1 MLWLIQSNVCSDANK
16 KTHNFSLPTS
26 FSSSLKSLKEF
37 FVHLPLH
44 AILINVVASSATELT
59 FQHPILIYFM
69 VKKPIFEA

>member
-1 MLWLIQSNVCSDANK
+1 MKIPKQTVKL
-16 KTHNFSLPTS
+16 S
-26 FSSSLKSLKEF
+26 FHAMHESISACQIS
-37 FVHLPLH
+37 LH